1 MTMVINVHSAN
12 SQRTRKKLTSLNEDF
27 KRNLK
32 SALFPTNKSGCIDG
46 SPNADWE
53 RKCLRPEEN
62 SLKNEDFRHHFKQQK
77 LEPCSSVVFRCK
89 LEVVEEFHD
98 QIRTQEPNTQIDPQW
113 ISLSEETVFVSTSHY
128 PDIARGFDDPATID
142 FNQEEEETDGIVM
155 VQNPKCNQRDLA
167 NSMCGNVFV
176 SSAKPDHTQHNESY
190 EDFLRKLFP
199 QNEHMQ
205 IVLSKMPAQSIANLF
220 IFPLLKGKSQD
231 ETTSIE
237 PTDIIN
243 QVTITTDQSQSYA
256 MIECCFYSFSD
267 RLKNEDDITHIDRSG
282 QIRTLEEQFEFM
294 KTVDQIRNTLPFQE
308 TTLLGTN
315 ARAESILD
323 DTQSSSQSISHF
335 LIVTLS
341 IALICSIVAILIIL
355 PIQPALIL
363 IALSAAAG
371 LSYLYTKHPLNFQV
385 PGFKI
390 KTHLPSFIF
399 KSPTKYSNHPESNPS
414 VNRVRRA
421 FGW

>member
-1 MTMVINVHSAN
+1 
-12 SQRTRKKLTSLNEDF
+12 
-27 KRNLK
+27 
-32 SALFPTNKSGCIDG
+32 
-46 SPNADWE
+46 
-53 RKCLRPEEN
+53 
-62 SLKNEDFRHHFKQQK
+62 
-77 LEPCSSVVFRCK
+77 
-89 LEVVEEFHD
+89 VEEFHE
-98 QIRTQEPNTQIDPQW
+98 QIRAQEPNIQIDTQW
-113 ISLSEETVFVSTSHY
+113 INLSEETVLVSTSHY
-128 PDIARGFDDPATID
+128 PDIARGFDDPTTID
-142 FNQEEEETDGIVM
+142 FNQEEVETDGIVM
-155 VQNPKCNQRDLA
+155 VQNSKCNQRDLA
-167 NSMCGNVFV
+167 NSMCGNDFA

-190 EDFLRKLFP
+190 EDFLKKLFP
-199 QNEHMQ
+199 QNEYMQ

-267 RLKNEDDITHIDRSG
+267 RLRNEDDITHRDRSG
-282 QIRTLEEQFEFM
+282 QIRTLEEQSEFM
-294 KTVDQIRNTLPFQE
+294 ETVDQIRSTLPFQE
-308 TTLLGTN
+308 TTLLSTKVLAESIAQGVLDDTQSSPQAEDDTEHSVRASAVIGTVGQVRNTPPVHETTLLSTN

-399 KSPTKYSNHPESNPS
+399 KSSTKYSNRAESNIYIDL
-414 VNRVRRA
+414 VRQV
-421 FGW
+421 FGR